1 MNPSALSFTV
11 AILLLGIGLIG
22 TMVSRN
28 VVKAIIGVELMSK
41 AVLLNFIAGGY
52 AGGQAIV
59 VLLILIDAI
68 VVAVMMGLAVAT
80 YRHYGT
86 LDVEQLGRLT
96 W

>member
-1 MNPSALSFTV
+1 MTPTSLTFTA
-11 AILLLGIGLIG
+11 AIGLLGIGLIG
-22 TMVSRN
+22 TMLSRN
-28 VVKAIIGVELMSK
+28 VVKTIIGVELMSK

-52 AGGQAIV
+52 AGAQAIV
-59 VLLILIDAI
+59 VLLVLIDAI

-86 LDVEQLGRLT
+86 LDIEQLGRLT